1 MELFLDDFAV
11 YTPSEKHV
19 EHLQKCFDECIA
31 AEISINTVKSVFLV
45 PSGKLVG
52 HMVSNQG
59 IATDPDKVAIIAS
72 LPIPTT
78 VP

>member
-11 YTPSEKHV
+11 YTPTEKHAQ
-19 EHLQKCFDECIA
+19 HLQECFDECMA
-31 AEISINTVKSVFLV
+31 AGISINTAKSVFLV
-45 PSGKLVG
+45 PFGKLVG
-52 HMVSNQG
+52 HMVSKQG